1 MSNIQD
7 CAAMIAADMRA
18 LADDIA
24 AGRAI
29 VGQSVWR
36 SYADRVEEVG
46 TGNIAKLRE
55 ALVAAKKF
63 VDSVGKAALVGKV
76 DAIATCQC
84 AAKLSTRMDAA
95 LAEPARNC
103 DWCPT
108 WESAKAAYWR
118 EQGDPADWRKLG
130 AWLFAAKEEVRG
142 EGLPRTEQESE
153 VANDKA

>member
-1 MSNIQD
+1 LKIHLLQPIEQITINR
-7 CAAMIAADMRA
+7 AELEAMIKDC
-18 LADDIA
+18 
-24 AGRAI
+24 
-29 VGQSVWR
+29 S
-36 SYADRVEEVG
+36 E
-46 TGNIAKLRE
+46 
-55 ALVAAKKF
+55 
-63 VDSVGKAALVGKV
+63 
-76 DAIATCQC
+76 
-84 AAKLSTRMDAA
+84 A

-130 AWLFAAKEEVRG
+130 AWLFAAKEEARG